1 MLVFTQGMT
10 FDILLSVKAEGKK
23 KKRKIED
30 GIIVIAN

>member
-23 KKRKIED
+23 KREKLKM
-30 GIIVIAN
+30 V